1 MSTIF
6 LFIYSFIYSFL
17 FSEKPDISQ
26 ERRESLMNNRQSLD
40 AWLFGGGQAGF
51 HSHLSPHQEDA
62 AAALCDTS
70 EQWKASY
77 KPCIRKSGGPP

>member
-40 AWLFGGGQAGF
+40 AWLFGGGKAGF
-51 HSHLSPHQEDA
+51 RSHLSPHQEDA

-70 EQWKASY
+70 EQ
-77 KPCIRKSGGPP
+77 